1 VSKSLFNITNY
12 RRSQKSTRRKQ
23 ATMSLVLVVTIVQ
36 VVSLSSYSLIGLLRK
51 TSQQPTAKEGALV
64 MGGA

>member
-23 ATMSLVLVVTIVQ
+23 ATMSLILVVTIVQ
-36 VVSLSSYSLIGLLRK
+36 VVSSSS
-51 TSQQPTAKEGALV
+51 
-64 MGGA
+64 